1 MDGQAIPVTA
11 ALIVRDG
18 LVLVARK
25 PPGGPRAGRWE
36 FPGGKV
42 EPGEQDEA
50 ALRRELAEEL
60 GVEVSVG
67 RMAESVRWEYADVA
81 IELRAYWCTITRGEP
96 QAHEHA
102 ALAWVSGNELGG
114 LALCDAD
121 AAIAGQVVESR
132 EGWFARGDRDRGLG
146 DRQRS

>member
-18 LVLVARK
+18 RVLVARK
-25 PPGGPRAGRWE
+25 PSGGPRAGLWE

-42 EPGEQDEA
+42 EPGEGDNE

-67 RMAESVRWEYADVA
+67 RLAESVRWEYADVA
-81 IELRAYWCTITRGEP
+81 IELRAYWCTIARGEP
-96 QAHEHA
+96 QAHEHE
-102 ALAWVSGNELGG
+102 ALAWVSGDRLVH

-121 AAIAGQVVESR
+121 AAIAGQLVR
-132 EGWFARGDRDRGLG
+132 GNGGWLARGDRD
-146 DRQRS
+146 